1 MTVIETNALS
11 LITDPVFLIF
21 GVHQAPR
28 SYTIEQMP
36 RPDLVFISHTHID
49 HFEPDVLR
57 RLPAGTP
64 VLMAADKLPRAA
76 GLGLTGLH
84 GVREWE
90 PVQFRGLRLTVVPAV
105 HSGGEV
111 GLIIESS
118 PTAGGPPGRQ
128 AASSVRHTTHAARE
142 AGGTSG
148 PARPLRPGD
157 RRDSRRSDPI
167 GGKTV
172 YFAGDTSLD
181 RKLFRMIAQRWR
193 LDAVLLPIG
202 DLRMLGFPF
211 RHMGPK
217 TGAQALRVLGE
228 PRIVVPTHYSGM
240 TLGPLMAFRG
250 TPRKLSQAVH
260 DAELGTIVGT
270 TRPLESVEI

>member
-1 MTVIETNALS
+1 MKLTYIRWSMTIIETNGLT
-11 LITDPVFLIF
+11 LITDPVFRMLGI
-21 GVHQAPR
+21 HQAPR
-28 SYTIEQMP
+28 SYTFEQMP

-49 HFEPDVLR
+49 HFEPNVLK

-64 VLMAADKLPRAA
+64 MLMAADKLQRAA
-76 GLGLTGLH
+76 GLGLAGLH

-90 PVQFRGLRLTVVPAV
+90 PVQFHGLRLTVVPAL

-111 GLIIESS
+111 GLVIES
-118 PTAGGPPGRQ
+118 PEGGGR
-128 AASSVRHTTHAARE
+128 
-142 AGGTSG
+142 
-148 PARPLRPGD
+148 
-157 RRDSRRSDPI
+157 

-181 RKLFRMIAQRWR
+181 RNLFRTIARRWR

-202 DLRMLGFPF
+202 DLRMLAFPF
-211 RHMGPK
+211 RHIGAK

-250 TPRKLSQAVH
+250 TPRRLSQAIH

>member
-1 MTVIETNALS
+1 VKLTYIRWSMTIIEENGLT
-11 LITDPVFLIF
+11 LITDPVFRML
-21 GVHQAPR
+21 GVHQTPR
-28 SYTIEQMP
+28 SYTFEQMP

-49 HFEPDVLR
+49 HFDPGVLR

-76 GLGLTGLH
+76 GLGLAGLH
-84 GVREWE
+84 GVQEWE
-90 PVQFRGLRLTVVPAV
+90 PVQFHGLKLTVVPAV

-111 GLIIESS
+111 GLVIES
-118 PTAGGPPGRQ
+118 P
-128 AASSVRHTTHAARE
+128 
-142 AGGTSG
+142 SG
-148 PARPLRPGD
+148 
-157 RRDSRRSDPI
+157 RRSDPR
-167 GGKTV
+167 GGKAV

-181 RKLFRMIAQRWR
+181 RNLFRIIANRWR
-193 LDAVLLPIG
+193 LDAVLLPVG

-211 RHMGPK
+211 RHMGSK
-217 TGAQALRVLGE
+217 TGAQALRLLGE

-250 TPRKLSQAVH
+250 TPRKLSQAIH
-260 DAELGTIVGT
+260 DAEVGTVVGT

>member
-1 MTVIETNALS
+1 VKLTYIRWSMMIIETNGLT
-11 LITDPVFLIF
+11 LITDPVFGMF

-28 SYTIEQMP
+28 TYTFEQMQ

-49 HFEPDVLR
+49 HFEPGVLR

-64 VLMAADKLPRAA
+64 VLMATDKLPRAA
-76 GLGLTGLH
+76 GLGLAGLH
-84 GVREWE
+84 GVHEWE
-90 PVQFRGLRLTVVPAV
+90 PVQFHGLRLTVVPAA

-111 GLIIESS
+111 GLVI
-118 PTAGGPPGRQ
+118 AG
-128 AASSVRHTTHAARE
+128 
-142 AGGTSG
+142 
-148 PARPLRPGD
+148 D
-157 RRDSRRSDPI
+157 
-167 GGKTV
+167 KTV

-181 RKLFRMIAQRWR
+181 RNLFRIIAQRWR

-202 DLRMLGFPF
+202 DLRMLALPF

-217 TGAQALRVLGE
+217 TGAQALRLLGE

-250 TPRKLSQAVH
+250 TPRKLSQAIH
-260 DAELGTIVGT
+260 AAELGTVVGT
-270 TRPLESVEI
+270 TRPLEMVEI

>member
-1 MTVIETNALS
+1 MTIIETNGLT
-11 LITDPVFLIF
+11 LITDPVFRMF

-28 SYTIEQMP
+28 SYTFEQIP

-49 HFEPDVLR
+49 HFEPNVLK

-90 PVQFRGLRLTVVPAV
+90 PVQFQGLRLTVVPAV

-111 GLIIESS
+111 GLVIESS
-118 PTAGGPPGRQ
+118 DGQR
-128 AASSVRHTTHAARE
+128 SS
-142 AGGTSG
+142 
-148 PARPLRPGD
+148 
-157 RRDSRRSDPI
+157 SR

-181 RKLFRMIAQRWR
+181 RKLFRLIAHRWR

-202 DLRMLGFPF
+202 DLRMLGVPF
-211 RHMGPK
+211 RHMGAK

-228 PRIVVPTHYSGM
+228 PRIVVPIHYSGM

-250 TPRKLSQAVH
+250 TPRKLSQAVY
-260 DAELGTIVGT
+260 DAEVGTVVGT
-270 TRPLESVEI
+270 TRPLEPVEI

>member
-1 MTVIETNALS
+1 VKLTYVRWSMTIIETNGLT
-11 LITDPVFLIF
+11 LITDPVFRML
-21 GVHQAPR
+21 GVLQTPG
-28 SYTIEQMP
+28 SYTFEQMP

-49 HFEPDVLR
+49 HFEPRALK

-64 VLMAADKLPRAA
+64 VLIAADKLPRAT
-76 GLGLTGLH
+76 GLGLAGLH
-84 GVREWE
+84 GVHEWE
-90 PVQFRGLRLTVVPAV
+90 PVHFHGLRLTVVPAV

-111 GLIIESS
+111 GLVIESHER
-118 PTAGGPPGRQ
+118 G
-128 AASSVRHTTHAARE
+128 V
-142 AGGTSG
+142 
-148 PARPLRPGD
+148 GD
-157 RRDSRRSDPI
+157 
-167 GGKTV
+167 KTV

-181 RKLFRMIAQRWR
+181 RNLFRIIAHRWR
-193 LDAVLLPIG
+193 LDAVLLPVG
-202 DLRMLGFPF
+202 DLRMLALPF

-250 TPRKLSQAVH
+250 SPRKLSQAIH